1 MKSITY
7 KLWSG
12 MMLLVIFVLILL
24 WFFQIIFL
32 EKFYVNQRVNEV
44 KNRGLSIIQDI
55 SVISK
60 TDLEDRLDS
69 FIYDYNSSIDLVS
82 SKGDI
87 IYSNGSGRRMP
98 MMGMPMM
105 GHNYLKEGL
114 FKEILSG
121 KIITV
126 PLTHPRFNSNYMIIG
141 LPVKADGEITG
152 ALIIN
157 MPLAPVSDTVETLKK
172 QLLYISIILFF
183 SALILSFLLSR
194 TLIKPILSI
203 TRVTEQIASGDLSV
217 RLKIK
222 SRDEIGILSQ
232 SINHLGEELSKI
244 EQLRR
249 DFIAN
254 VSHELR
260 TPLSLI
266 RGYAETIRDV
276 TGDNQEKR
284 EKQLGIIIEESERLG
299 KIVDDILDL
308 SQMQSDNMTLNISA
322 FDLNETI
329 KNVVKKYELYSEQ
342 MEIQIVAQNSGI
354 LCVKGDQSRIQ
365 QVLHNLLNNAFNHSI
380 SGGTVTVM
388 STTGNK
394 TVKVEVS
401 DTGRGISPEDIG
413 YIWERY
419 YKANKSDKRKRIGT
433 GLGLAIVKNILEAHK
448 SKYGVESA
456 EGKGT
461 TFWFELELFQ

>member
-183 SALILSFLLSR
+183 SACLPAPPQTPFPKPAPYFLPMPAEPVPSQDAIFSLSAL
-194 TLIKPILSI
+194 
-203 TRVTEQIASGDLSV
+203 
-217 RLKIK
+217 
-222 SRDEIGILSQ
+222 
-232 SINHLGEELSKI
+232 
-244 EQLRR
+244 
-249 DFIAN
+249 
-254 VSHELR
+254 
-260 TPLSLI
+260 
-266 RGYAETIRDV
+266 
-276 TGDNQEKR
+276 
-284 EKQLGIIIEESERLG
+284 
-299 KIVDDILDL
+299 
-308 SQMQSDNMTLNISA
+308 
-322 FDLNETI
+322 
-329 KNVVKKYELYSEQ
+329 
-342 MEIQIVAQNSGI
+342 
-354 LCVKGDQSRIQ
+354 
-365 QVLHNLLNNAFNHSI
+365 
-380 SGGTVTVM
+380 
-388 STTGNK
+388 
-394 TVKVEVS
+394 
-401 DTGRGISPEDIG
+401 
-413 YIWERY
+413 
-419 YKANKSDKRKRIGT
+419 
-433 GLGLAIVKNILEAHK
+433 
-448 SKYGVESA
+448 
-456 EGKGT
+456 
-461 TFWFELELFQ
+461 